1 MSVESVT
8 LSNHLILC
16 PSFLLL
22 PSIFSIIKVFSNVW
36 AWFEVHLCWILHAIA
51 VFLDSLFFLIDLP
64 DYAYANITLIM
75 EALDWHIYTIVYE
88 IVSGKLLNNTGSPAH
103 ALWWPRGVGLGEGK
117 EGREGRDIY
126 VLYGYILVWSQSVV
140 SDSLQ
145 PHGLWPTRLL
155 GPWDFPGMNTG
166 VGCHFLLQGIF
177 LTQGSNPGLPH
188 CMRTLYH
195 LSYQGSLCVYIP
207 GGASGKEPAC
217 QCKRHKGH
225 RFDPW
230 VRKIP
235 WKRAWQPT
243 PVFLPGE
250 PHR

>member
-36 AWFEVHLCWILHAIA
+36 SWFEVHLCWILHAIA

-126 VLYGYILVWSQSVV
+126 VS
-140 SDSLQ
+140 SLTH
-145 PHGLWPTRLL
+145 PPPPLRPALFRLKCL
-155 GPWDFPGMNTG
+155 GG
-166 VGCHFLLQGIF
+166 
-177 LTQGSNPGLPH
+177 
-188 CMRTLYH
+188 
-195 LSYQGSLCVYIP
+195 
-207 GGASGKEPAC
+207 
-217 QCKRHKGH
+217 
-225 RFDPW
+225 
-230 VRKIP
+230 
-235 WKRAWQPT
+235 RAEATVTCAVPRSARV
-243 PVFLPGE
+243 PVFLKYRKCIKERKEFNRSQRSPVFAFF
-250 PHR
+250 PSFPPPPPPKHRLLIFKSTAIAWCGFKSWGAILPDDDCWRQWHSYRA